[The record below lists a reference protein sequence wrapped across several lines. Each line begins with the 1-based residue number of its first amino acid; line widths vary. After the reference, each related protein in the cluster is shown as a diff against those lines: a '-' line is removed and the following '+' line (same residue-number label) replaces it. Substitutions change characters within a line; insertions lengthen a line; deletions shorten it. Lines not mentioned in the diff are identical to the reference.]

1 MEISDVVEYMLE
13 PVITRKE
20 IFDTAIDRGLGE
32 GMQIEKWILIE
43 MLSRLKGL
51 KAQGKLSQVEGEH
64 KYKTK
69 KTSRYE
75 HCDLWWKDENGES
88 WLEVKTIVFGLS
100 AQKGKYSD
108 ISRDIKKGDRI
119 NKDDTFH
126 HLTFLFPVDHD
137 FNDKDLCEVY
147 EGFIL
152 EKKWRYKIWP
162 DKYLLIVL
170 YKSGRGI
177 LNEFTKN

>member
-1 MEISDVVEYMLE
+1 MLE
-13 PVITRKE
+13 PLITRKE
-20 IFDTAIDRGLGE
+20 IFDTAIDRGMGE

-51 KAQGKLSQVEGEH
+51 KVQGRLSRVESEH
-64 KYKTK
+64 KYRVK

-75 HCDLWWKDENGES
+75 HCDLWWEDGNGEN
-88 WLEVKTIVFGLS
+88 WLEVKTIVFGPS
-100 AQKGKYSD
+100 EQKGKYSD
-108 ISRDIKKGDRI
+108 IRTDIKKAERI
-119 NKDDTFH
+119 DADDTFH
-126 HLTFLFPVDHD
+126 HLSFLFPVDRD

-152 EKKWRYKIWP
+152 EKKWRHKIWQ

-170 YKSGRGI
+170 YKSERRI